1 MSFFNNLSIGLSSLL
16 SPADVSNKVN
26 EILNMWVGPLF
37 TLVGAIGCVYIII
50 LAVQYAKA
58 EGDNKRAEVKS
69 RLTNCVIGVLCLLI
83 IGGLCIGLDWGAIAN
98 IFGYAVDKR

>member
-58 EGDNKRAEVKS
+58 EGDSKRAEVKT
-69 RLTNCVIGVLCLLI
+69 RLSNCVIGVLSLLI
-83 IGGLCIGLDWGAIAN
+83 FGGLCIGLDWAAVAD
-98 IFGYAVDKR
+98 IFGYAKS